1 MTGLHQRLS
10 DGRKNRCHCEK
21 NDNHSA
27 IDYPAWMIGN
37 VDGTGS
43 GDRKELLK

>member
-27 IDYPAWMIGN
+27 IDYPAWMITTLFYIN
-37 VDGTGS
+37 CSAQYEPSV
-43 GDRKELLK
+43 

>member
-27 IDYPAWMIGN
+27 IDYPAWENNAKVLQNIYERIAME
-37 VDGTGS
+37 
-43 GDRKELLK
+43 K